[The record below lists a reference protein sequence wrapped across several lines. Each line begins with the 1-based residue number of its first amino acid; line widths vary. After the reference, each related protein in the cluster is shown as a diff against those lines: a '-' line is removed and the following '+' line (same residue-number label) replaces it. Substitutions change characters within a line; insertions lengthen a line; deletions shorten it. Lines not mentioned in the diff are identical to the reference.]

1 MRTQFTVMYLTH
13 CKIMTQTGWNHSLK
27 QKYKL
32 KVHTVYPV
40 YRKVI
45 INNNNSFKNDKSGKK
60 KTAQGRQDARI
71 ISINQ
76 DCPAKEIISKQKRQ
90 PTEWDKIFANDKTK
104 NGLILKIYGKL
115 IQVSI
120 KKMQSTWLTNGQK
133 S

>member
-1 MRTQFTVMYLTH
+1 
-13 CKIMTQTGWNHSLK
+13 MTQTGWNHSLK

-32 KVHTVYPV
+32 KAHPVYPV
-40 YRKVI
+40 YCKVI

-60 KTAQGRQDARI
+60 KTAQGRQDAKI

-104 NGLILKIYGKL
+104 NGLILKIMENSYK
-115 IQVSI
+115 SAS
-120 KKMQSTWLTNGQK
+120 KKCSQLG
-133 S
+133 